1 MVAPGLFIDGYAHSE
16 IIDTDTED
24 LFTPWH
30 AIFYSGFIS
39 TAATIAWIARKRATD
54 AAIRTWFPPGYG
66 LAALGI
72 GVFAILSTPV
82 RAAWLDPRPRRGWR
96 QLGTAVISVA
106 ITTALIA
113 FFLEYAFGITETWPQ
128 QQPFDDSNSD
138 DERVVGLALATGYA
152 ATTVLVAPVLIF
164 LRRRNAP
171 MGAVVVIWVVP
182 VLLETLAFDEQ
193 LIALRAVVAG
203 GVAFELVSRVTI
215 GRMGRRAAI
224 ILTTSVAVA
233 VLWTTWMASVHVDR
247 TVRRPPEL
255 WSGQN
260 VMNVFIGFV
269 LAAIVFPG
277 PAPVETAGR
286 G

>member
-1 MVAPGLFIDGYAHSE
+1 LFIDGYAHSE

-39 TAATIAWIARKRATD
+39 TAATIACIARKRATD

-96 QLGTAVISVA
+96 QLGIAVISVA

-152 ATTVLVAPVLIF
+152 ANTVLVAPVLIF

-171 MGAVVVIWVVP
+171 MGAGGRHLGGAGAVGDARIRRA
-182 VLLETLAFDEQ
+182 THRATGRRGGRRR
-193 LIALRAVVAG
+193 LR
-203 GVAFELVSRVTI
+203 LVSRVTI

>member
-1 MVAPGLFIDGYAHSE
+1 LFIDGYAHSE

-39 TAATIAWIARKRATD
+39 TAATIACIARKRATD

-203 GVAFELVSRVTI
+203 GVAFDWSPASRS
-215 GRMGRRAAI
+215 AA
-224 ILTTSVAVA
+224 
-233 VLWTTWMASVHVDR
+233 WVD
-247 TVRRPPEL
+247 VRRSFSPHRSRSRCCGRPG
-255 WSGQN
+255 WHRSTSTARFAGHPNSGR
-260 VMNVFIGFV
+260 VR
-269 LAAIVFPG
+269 
-277 PAPVETAGR
+277 T
-286 G
+286 